1 MPSHEGESS
10 HAVGHWLDAN
20 EVDAIYSKEA
30 VSELVEL
37 SNAMAELGLTS
48 YRTIYDKHVTAVRSG
63 ASNGLRLDLAK

>member
-1 MPSHEGESS
+1 VPSHEGESS

-48 YRTIYDKHVTAVRSG
+48 YRTIYDKHVTAARSG